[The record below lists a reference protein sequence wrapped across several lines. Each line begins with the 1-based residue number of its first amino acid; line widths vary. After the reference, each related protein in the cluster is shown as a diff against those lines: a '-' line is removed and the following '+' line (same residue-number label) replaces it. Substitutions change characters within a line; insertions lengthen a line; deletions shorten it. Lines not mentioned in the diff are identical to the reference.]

1 MQHKTRGAI
10 VVYHLI
16 EWDENNLEHAASRAT
31 VDEITQA
38 IINAKTMTRHRSIPY
53 RVVMLSETDGGRLL
67 RVIADV
73 VRGDTL
79 RPVTAWEEKR

>member
-1 MQHKTRGAI
+1 M
-10 VVYHLI
+10 VYHFI

-38 IINAKTMTRHRSIPY
+38 IINAKTMTRHRTVPN

-67 RVIADV
+67 RIIADV

-79 RPVTAWEEKR
+79 RPVTAWEEKK

>member
-1 MQHKTRGAI
+1 M
-10 VVYHLI
+10 VYHPI
-16 EWDENNLEHAASRAT
+16 EWDENNLEHAASRAN

-38 IINAKTMTRHRSIPY
+38 IINAKAMVKHRTIPD
-53 RVVMLSETDGGRLL
+53 RVVMLAETDGGLLL

-79 RPVTAWEEKR
+79 RPVTAWEEKK

>member
-1 MQHKTRGAI
+1 
-10 VVYHLI
+10 VVHHPI
-16 EWDENNLEHAASRAT
+16 EWDEHNLEHAALRAT

-38 IINAKTMTRHRSIPY
+38 VTNARTMTRHRTVPG
-53 RVVMLSETDGGRLL
+53 RVVMLAETDGGRLL

-79 RPVTAWEEKR
+79 RPVTAWEEKK

>member
-1 MQHKTRGAI
+1 M
-10 VVYHLI
+10 VYHPI
-16 EWDENNLEHAASRAT
+16 EWDENNLEHATLRAT
-31 VDEITQA
+31 ADEITQA
-38 IINAKTMTRHRSIPY
+38 ITNARTMTRHRTIPH

>member
-1 MQHKTRGAI
+1 M
-10 VVYHLI
+10 VYHLI
-16 EWDENNLEHAASRAT
+16 EWDERNLEHAASRAT

-38 IINAKTMTRHRSIPY
+38 IINAKTMTRHRTIPD
-53 RVVMLSETDGGRLL
+53 RVVMLSETNGGRLL

-79 RPVTAWEEKR
+79 RPVTAWEEKK

>member
-1 MQHKTRGAI
+1 LQHETRGAT
-10 VVYHLI
+10 VVYHPI

-38 IINAKTMTRHRSIPY
+38 IINAKTMTRHRTIPD
-53 RVVMLSETDGGRLL
+53 RVVMLAETDGGRLL

>member
-1 MQHKTRGAI
+1 M
-10 VVYHLI
+10 VYYLI

-38 IINAKTMTRHRSIPY
+38 ITNAKTMTRHRTIAD
-53 RVVMLSETDGGRLL
+53 RVVILAETDGGRLL

>member
-1 MQHKTRGAI
+1 

-16 EWDENNLEHAASRAT
+16 ERDENNLEHAASRAT

-38 IINAKTMTRHRSIPY
+38 IINAKTMTRHRTIPD
-53 RVVMLSETDGGRLL
+53 RVVMLSETNGGRLL

-79 RPVTAWEEKR
+79 RPVTAWEEKK

>member
-1 MQHKTRGAI
+1 M
-10 VVYHLI
+10 VYNLI
-16 EWDENNLEHAASRAT
+16 EWDENNLEHAAARAT

-38 IINAKTMTRHRSIPY
+38 IMNAQTMTKHRSIPD
-53 RVVMLSETDGGRLL
+53 RVLMLAETNGGRLL

-79 RPVTAWEEKR
+79 RPVTAWEEKK

>member
-1 MQHKTRGAI
+1 
-10 VVYHLI
+10 VVYHPI
-16 EWDENNLEHAASRAT
+16 EWDENNIEHAASRAT

-38 IINAKTMTRHRSIPY
+38 ITNAKTMIKHRTIPN
-53 RVVMLSETDGGRLL
+53 RVVILAETDGGRKLT
-67 RVIADV
+67 VIADV

>member
-1 MQHKTRGAI
+1 M
-10 VVYHLI
+10 VYHSI
-16 EWDENNLEHAASRAT
+16 EWDENNLEHATSRAS

-38 IINAKTMTRHRSIPY
+38 IINARTMTRHRTIPD
-53 RVVMLSETDGGRLL
+53 RVVMLSETNGGRPL

-73 VRGDTL
+73 MRGDTL